1 MRNTFKQVLYVVLF
15 AMLMTCTIGT
25 AAQAATKPAIKGQ
38 QQKQLHL
45 EVHLIQKKV

>member
-25 AAQAATKPAIKGQ
+25 AAQAATKPAIKGATT
-38 QQKQLHL
+38 KTITLGGTFDP
-45 EVHLIQKKV
+45 KKV